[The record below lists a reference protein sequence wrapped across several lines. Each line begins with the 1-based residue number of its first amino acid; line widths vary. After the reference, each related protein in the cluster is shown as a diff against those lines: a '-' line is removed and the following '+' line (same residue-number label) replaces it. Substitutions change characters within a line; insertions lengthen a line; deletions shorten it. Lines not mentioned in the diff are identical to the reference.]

1 MPEEK
6 YLNKDTVNYREY
18 ENEVPQAPAGRPIAA
33 FVLGIASIALCV
45 LPFML
50 IAAVVGLLLERE
62 SERTGYHSLQKPA
75 GILCIIGIVLCSLAI
90 VAILGILFVLHVI
103 AH

>member
-1 MPEEK
+1 MPE
-6 YLNKDTVNYREY
+6 NIDEY
-18 ENEVPQAPAGRPIAA
+18 NEIPAAPAGRSVAA
-33 FVLGIASIALCV
+33 FILGIVSIVLCP

-75 GILCIIGIVLCSLAI
+75 RILCIIGIVLCSLAI
-90 VAILGILFVLHVI
+90 AAIITVIFVLGVI
-103 AH
+103 SR